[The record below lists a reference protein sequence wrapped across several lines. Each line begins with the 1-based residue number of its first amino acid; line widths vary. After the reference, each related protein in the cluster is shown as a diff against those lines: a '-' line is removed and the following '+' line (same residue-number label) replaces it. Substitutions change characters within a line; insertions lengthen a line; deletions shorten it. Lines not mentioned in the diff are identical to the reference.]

1 MRRLLWARTSPQIR
15 ENNSDGQTSL
25 TEAPRGAP
33 CPCAVSTPG
42 RRALL
47 AAGVGLGVDLT
58 ARVAGAQSDAS
69 HAHPKEGDLLVKVG
83 DTTPLGPDS
92 LSMGAGQVMSWP
104 MDPADKVVRD
114 GSRLNKVLLVRLDPA
129 TLDSQT
135 MGVRRMGSWPIRQS
149 VPTPAARWSTGPPNA
164 KSSNV
169 RATTLNTI
177 PRQVHGS

>member
-1 MRRLLWARTSPQIR
+1 MIGAGVTTTMSAGGFGERKPGQEMLEGEAETPASAGAPAKFG

-69 HAHPKEGDLLVKVG
+69 HARPKEGDLLVKVG
-83 DTTPLGPDS
+83 DTTP
-92 LSMGAGQVMSWP
+92 AW
-104 MDPADKVVRD
+104 
-114 GSRLNKVLLVRLDPA
+114 
-129 TLDSQT
+129 
-135 MGVRRMGSWPIRQS
+135 
-149 VPTPAARWSTGPPNA
+149 TG
-164 KSSNV
+164 
-169 RATTLNTI
+169 
-177 PRQVHGS
+177 